1 MIEKMY
7 FPSKHTKVKK
17 CEIFM
22 KFNLGVVSTQRMQK
36 NHKFYLK
43 KTTFFR
49 YYKSTPPLPKIG
61 WRLFFLSIST
71 FLPNRIHANM

>member
-22 KFNLGVVSTQRMQK
+22 KFNLGVVSTQRTQK
-36 NHKFYLK
+36 NIHFVLK
-43 KTTFFR
+43 KHHFSDIINR
-49 YYKSTPPLPKIG
+49 PPLSG
-61 WRLFFLSIST
+61 NRLASLFSFQLVAALLNT
-71 FLPNRIHANM
+71 